1 MKKFLNSATFSIG
14 IVCLVMAFLVTLQIK
29 SVIYN
34 HATATEESL
43 RIENLLK
50 QLNDERIKNEKLT
63 ELNNTLKFDIQSFK
77 EEAAD
82 NSDYSKTIL
91 SQLERAEIMAGMVEV
106 EGSGVIITVKDS
118 TQTNI
123 EGDLSNYIIHDTD
136 LLTILNELCDAG
148 AEAICLNNERIIST
162 SEIRC
167 AGSTVSVNNNRFAQP
182 FTIKAIGDPVTLE
195 NALMMRGGVY
205 DTLTAWGIDIE
216 INKASDIVIPAYD
229 GLINYEYAKP
239 VVEDEESEE

>member
-14 IVCLVMAFLVTLQIK
+14 IVCLIMAFLVTLQIK

-34 HATATEESL
+34 HATASEESL
-43 RIENLLK
+43 RVDQLMK
-50 QLNDERIKNEKLT
+50 QLNDARIKNEQLT
-63 ELNNTLKFDIQSFK
+63 EMNTTLRFDIQSFK

-91 SQLERAEIMAGMVEV
+91 SQLERAEIMAGMTEV

-118 TQTNI
+118 TQSNL
-123 EGDLSNYIIHDTD
+123 EGDLNNYIIHDSD
-136 LLTILNELCDAG
+136 LLSIVNELRDAG
-148 AEAICLNNERIIST
+148 AEALSLNNERIVST

-167 AGSTVSVNNNRFAQP
+167 AGSTVSINNNRYAQP
-182 FTIKAIGDPVTLE
+182 FTIKAIGDPVNLE
-195 NALMMRGGVY
+195 NALKMRGGVY
-205 DTLTAWGIDIE
+205 DTLTAWGIKIE

-229 GLINYEYAKP
+229 GLINFKHAKP
-239 VVEDEESEE
+239 VVEEESGDE